1 MATSLEEILT
11 KSLDENKDDT
21 LLRML
26 TAFIHIELCGS
37 FLTGKTGPGT
47 TTKNFYAFSRSKYM
61 PEEYHKI
68 APLLLSIFRNGIAHC
83 YLPKGGAIPTSER
96 VAADKHLHF
105 YEQGIC
111 IYVPK
116 LAEDVKTAIKNIFND
131 IRENTISQ
139 KSYYS
144 IFEQSDQIGKS
155 EYEKFLEE
163 NGIQTEKDI
172 WLGDINISLEK

>member
-1 MATSLEEILT
+1 MATSIEEILT

-37 FLTGKTGPGT
+37 FLTGKTGRGT
-47 TTKNFYAFSRSKYM
+47 TTTNFYAFFQSKYM
-61 PEEYHKI
+61 PKEYYKI

-96 VAADKHLHF
+96 AAADKHLHF

-116 LAEDVKTAIKNIFND
+116 LTEDVKAAIKNIFND
-131 IRENTISQ
+131 IRENTILQ

-144 IFEQSDQIGKS
+144 VFEQSDQIGKS
-155 EYEKFLEE
+155 EYERFLKE
-163 NGIQTEKDI
+163 NGIQTERNT
-172 WLGDINISLEK
+172 WAGDINISLK